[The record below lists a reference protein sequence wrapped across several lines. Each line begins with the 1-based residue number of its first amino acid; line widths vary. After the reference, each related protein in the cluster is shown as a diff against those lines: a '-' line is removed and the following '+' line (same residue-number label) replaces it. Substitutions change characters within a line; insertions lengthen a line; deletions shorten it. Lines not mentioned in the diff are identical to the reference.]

1 MADEIQDSEEARM
14 TDKLHLGQHIS
25 RQFNVELE
33 DVRSKVL
40 YMGGVVEEQLAN
52 ALRVLVN
59 DEVALARDVI
69 DADAIVNS
77 LEVEIDEECTRIVA
91 RRQPAATDLRLVM
104 TVSKTINDLE
114 RMGDEAKRVAK
125 MSRKDMDGAL
135 QDDIRADLELMG
147 NLIRDMLRQ
156 VLDAFAR
163 TDVDTAVL
171 VVKADKKVD
180 KKYKKIIK
188 QLIKHMGR
196 NPEAIPA
203 VMNIMWAARSLER
216 LGDRCQ
222 NIAEHIIYMVLG
234 MDVRHIKLDDVLAE
248 IEAQSEQE
256 PD

>member
-1 MADEIQDSEEARM
+1 M
-14 TDKLHLGQHIS
+14 TDLHLGQHIS
-25 RQFNVELE
+25 RQFNEELE

-40 YMGGVVEEQLAN
+40 HMGGIVEVQLAN
-52 ALRVLVN
+52 ALRVMV
-59 DEVALARDVI
+59 DGESDLAREVI
-69 DADAIVNS
+69 DADAAVNS

-114 RMGDEAKRVAK
+114 RIGDEAKRVAK

-135 QDDIRADLELMG
+135 QDDLRAELTLMG
-147 NLIRDMLRQ
+147 DMVREMLRQ

-171 VVKADKKVD
+171 VVKADRKVD

-188 QLIKHMGR
+188 MLIKRMSSD
-196 NPEAIPA
+196 PDVIPS
-203 VMNIMWAARSLER
+203 VLNIMWAVRSLER

-234 MDVRHIKLDDVLAE
+234 TDVRHIKLDEVLAE
-248 IEAQSEQE
+248 IEAQSELE
-256 PD
+256 PE

>member
-1 MADEIQDSEEARM
+1 M
-14 TDKLHLGQHIS
+14 DKLQFGQHIS
-25 RQFNVELE
+25 HRFNEELE

-40 YMGGVVEEQLAN
+40 HMGGVVEEQLAN

-59 DEVALARDVI
+59 DEVALAKDVI
-69 DADAIVNS
+69 KADAIVNS

-104 TVSKTINDLE
+104 TVSKTINELE
-114 RMGDEAKRVAK
+114 RIGDEAKRVAK
-125 MSRKDMDGAL
+125 MSRKDMEGAL
-135 QDDIRADLELMG
+135 QDDVRAELTHMGDLVRE
-147 NLIRDMLRQ
+147 MLRQ

-188 QLIKHMGR
+188 KLIQRMC
-196 NPEAIPA
+196 NDPA
-203 VMNIMWAARSLER
+203 AVPSVMNIMWAVRSLER

-234 MDVRHIKLDDVLAE
+234 TDVRHIKLDDILAE
-248 IEAQSEQE
+248 IEAQSEPE
-256 PD
+256 

>member
-1 MADEIQDSEEARM
+1 M
-14 TDKLHLGQHIS
+14 DKLQFGQHIS
-25 RQFNVELE
+25 RQFNEELE

-40 YMGGVVEEQLAN
+40 HMGGIVEEQLAS

-59 DEVALARDVI
+59 DETALARDVI
-69 DADAIVNS
+69 DADAVVNS

-104 TVSKTINDLE
+104 TVIKTINDLE

-135 QDDIRADLELMG
+135 QDDVRAELTYMGDLVRE
-147 NLIRDMLRQ
+147 MLRQ

-171 VVKADKKVD
+171 VVKSDRKVD
-180 KKYKKIIK
+180 KKYKKIVK
-188 QLIKHMGR
+188 QLIRRMSDD
-196 NPEAIPA
+196 PEAVPA
-203 VMNIMWAARSLER
+203 VMKIMWAVRSLER

-234 MDVRHIKLDDVLAE
+234 TDVRHIKLDDVLAE
-248 IEAQSEQE
+248 IEAQSEPE
-256 PD
+256 